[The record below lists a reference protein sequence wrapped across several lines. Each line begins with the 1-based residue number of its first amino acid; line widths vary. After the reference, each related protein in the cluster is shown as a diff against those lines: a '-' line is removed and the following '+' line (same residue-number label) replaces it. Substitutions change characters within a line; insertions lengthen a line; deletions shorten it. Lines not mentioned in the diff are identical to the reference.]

1 MRYTENERIEIIKF
15 IEENFG
21 RIEKIYQ
28 DVGYDD
34 LYLDVAQIKPTKE
47 KPYYTLITLGMG
59 EHKMYN
65 QNNENFSSFAELMIS
80 LPPDWNFDD
89 KNYTWAIDKLIQLTY
104 IPFTYFFAY
113 EWGHLENNFDPFSF
127 NTKLSAL
134 TILYP
139 EMKKENS
146 GLLKLENRNL
156 QFYQIVPLYD
166 EEYTFALK
174 NGMKNLLL
182 LDVEKKISFVI
193 DMNREKVLEY
203 SEKEKEMQ
211 DDIMDS
217 ADWHLGDY
225 YSKGI
230 EVEEINVYNHLAIFL
245 RWAMENSF
253 LSDNFLK
260 AYGKEL
266 EKYTSQDFVDLRE
279 FVKFRL
285 KGDLR
290 KSFFNDIGKEFI
302 RHYYD
307 YDFDDGEKAFFPRN
321 IDEYAKRIFGKERYY
336 SPELKREAYLYL
348 TFDEKYYQDM
358 KAVID
363 DVYNTW
369 LKELDSYIN

>member
-21 RIEKIYQ
+21 RIETIYQ
-28 DVGYDD
+28 NVSF
-34 LYLDVAQIKPTKE
+34 LDIAQINPTKE

-80 LPPDWNFDD
+80 LPPDWNFDN
-89 KNYTWAIDKLIQLTY
+89 KNYTWVLDNLINLTY
-104 IPFTYFFAY
+104 LPFSYYSAY
-113 EWGHLENNFDPFSF
+113 EWGHLENNFEPFSF

-182 LDVEKKISFVI
+182 LDVEKKINFVVN
-193 DMNREKVLEY
+193 MNREKVLEY
-203 SEKEKEMQ
+203 SKEEKEMQ

-217 ADWHLGDY
+217 AEWHLGDY

-230 EVEEINVYNHLAIFL
+230 EVEEINIYNHLAVFL

-266 EKYTSQDFVDLRE
+266 EKYTSQDFIDLRE

-307 YDFDDGEKAFFPRN
+307 YDNMNGNFYPGD
-321 IDEYAKRIFGKERYY
+321 IDKYAKRIFGEERYY

-363 DVYNTW
+363 DVYSTW
-369 LKELDSYIN
+369 LKELENYKN

>member
-1 MRYTENERIEIIKF
+1 MLYTENERIEIIKF

-21 RIEKIYQ
+21 KVEEIYE
-28 DVGYDD
+28 VGYGNFS
-34 LYLDVAQIKPTKE
+34 LDVAQINPTKE
-47 KPYYTLITLGMG
+47 KPYYTIITLGMG

-80 LPPDWNFDD
+80 LPPDWSLDD
-89 KNYTWAIDKLIQLTY
+89 KNYTWAIDELMHLAY
-104 IPFTYFFAY
+104 IPFTFYFSY
-113 EWGHLENNFDPFSF
+113 EWGHLENNFEPFSS
-127 NTKLSAL
+127 NTKLSAVTL
-134 TILYP
+134 LYP

-203 SEKEKEMQ
+203 SEEEKEML

-230 EVEEINVYNHLAIFL
+230 EVEEINIYNHFAIFL

-290 KSFFNDIGKEFI
+290 KSFFNDVGKEFI
-302 RHYYD
+302 KHYYD

-321 IDEYAKRIFGKERYY
+321 IDEYAKRIFGEERYY

-369 LKELDSYIN
+369 LKKLDSYIN

>member
-1 MRYTENERIEIIKF
+1 MEYTQNERIEIIKF

-28 DVGYDD
+28 AVGYDD
-34 LYLDVAQIKPTKE
+34 LYLDVAQINPTKE

-65 QNNENFSSFAELMIS
+65 QNNENFSSFAELIIS
-80 LPPDWNFDD
+80 LPPDWNLDD
-89 KNYTWAIDKLIQLTY
+89 ENYNWTIDELMHLAY
-104 IPFTYFFAY
+104 IPFTFYFSY
-113 EWGHLENNFDPFSF
+113 EWGHLENNFEPFSS

-203 SEKEKEMQ
+203 SEKEKEVL

-217 ADWHLGDY
+217 AEWHLGDY

-230 EVEEINVYNHLAIFL
+230 EVEEINIYNHLAIFL

-290 KSFFNDIGKEFI
+290 KSFFNDAGKEFI

-307 YDFDDGEKAFFPRN
+307 YDNINRN
-321 IDEYAKRIFGKERYY
+321 FYPGDIDKYAKRIFGKKYDT
-336 SPELKREAYLYL
+336 PELKGEEYLYL

>member
-34 LYLDVAQIKPTKE
+34 LYLDVAQINPTKE
-47 KPYYTLITLGMG
+47 KPYYTIITLGMG

-80 LPPDWNFDD
+80 LPPDWNLDD
-89 KNYTWAIDKLIQLTY
+89 ENYTWIIDELMHLAY
-104 IPFTYFFAY
+104 IPFTFYFSY
-113 EWGHLENNFDPFSF
+113 EWGHLENNFEPFSS
-127 NTKLSAL
+127 NTKLSAVS
-134 TILYP
+134 ILYP

-203 SEKEKEMQ
+203 SEEEKEML

-230 EVEEINVYNHLAIFL
+230 EVEEINIYNHLAVFL

-290 KSFFNDIGKEFI
+290 KSFFNDVGKEFI

-321 IDEYAKRIFGKERYY
+321 IDEYAKRIFGEERYY

-348 TFDEKYYQDM
+348 TFNEKYYQDM

-369 LKELDSYIN
+369 LKELENYKN

>member
-1 MRYTENERIEIIKF
+1 MLYTENERTEIIKF

-34 LYLDVAQIKPTKE
+34 FYLDVAQISPTKE

-80 LPPDWNFDD
+80 LPPDWNLDNE
-89 KNYTWAIDKLIQLTY
+89 NYNWVLDNLMHLAY
-104 IPFTYFFAY
+104 IPFTFYFSY
-113 EWGHLENNFDPFSF
+113 EWGHLENNFEPFSF
-127 NTKLSAL
+127 NTKLSAIS
-134 TILYP
+134 ILYP

-156 QFYQIVPLYD
+156 QFYQVVPLYD

-182 LDVEKKISFVI
+182 LDTEKKISFVVNM
-193 DMNREKVLEY
+193 DREKVLEY
-203 SEKEKEMQ
+203 SDEEKEMQ
-211 DDIMDS
+211 NDIMDS
-217 ADWHLGDY
+217 AEWHLGDY

-230 EVEEINVYNHLAIFL
+230 EVDEINVYNHLAVFL
-245 RWAMENSF
+245 RWAMENNFIDESF
-253 LSDNFLK
+253 FKTYSGEIKNC
-260 AYGKEL
+260 KE
-266 EKYTSQDFVDLRE
+266 KDFIDLRE
-279 FVKFRL
+279 FIKFRL
-285 KGDLR
+285 NGELR
-290 KSFFNDIGKEFI
+290 KSFFNDVGKEFI
-302 RHYYD
+302 RYYYD
-307 YDFDDGEKAFFPRN
+307 YDFYDKDDFFPSN
-321 IDEYAKRIFGKERYY
+321 IDEYAKRIFGEEKYY

-358 KAVID
+358 KKVID
-363 DVYNTW
+363 NAYNNW
-369 LKELDSYIN
+369 IKLLENCKN

>member
-15 IEENFG
+15 IEKNFG
-21 RIEKIYQ
+21 KVEEVYEI
-28 DVGYDD
+28 GYDNY
-34 LYLDVAQIKPTKE
+34 YLDVAQINPTKE
-47 KPYYTLITLGMG
+47 KPYYTIITLGMG
-59 EHKMYN
+59 EYKMYN

-89 KNYTWAIDKLIQLTY
+89 KNYTWAIDELMQLTY

-113 EWGHLENNFDPFSF
+113 EWGHLENNFEPFSS
-127 NTKLSAL
+127 NTKLSAVTL
-134 TILYP
+134 LYP

-182 LDVEKKISFVI
+182 LDVEKKINFII
-193 DMNREKVLEY
+193 DMNRKKVLEY
-203 SEKEKEMQ
+203 SEEEKEMQ

-230 EVEEINVYNHLAIFL
+230 EVEEINIYNHLAIFL

-266 EKYTSQDFVDLRE
+266 EKYTSQDFIDLRE

-307 YDFDDGEKAFFPRN
+307 YDNINRN
-321 IDEYAKRIFGKERYY
+321 FYPGDIDKYAKRIFGEERYY

>member
-1 MRYTENERIEIIKF
+1 MEYTKKERIEIIKF

-21 RIEKIYQ
+21 IIDEMY
-28 DVGYDD
+28 DSGYDNFP
-34 LYLDVAQIKPTKE
+34 LSIAQINPTEE

-65 QNNENFSSFAELMIS
+65 QNNENFSSYSELMIS
-80 LPPDWNFDD
+80 LPPDWNIDD
-89 KNYTWAIDKLIQLTY
+89 DNYEWVLNYLVNLAY
-104 IPFTYFFAY
+104 IPFTFYFSY
-113 EWGHLENNFDPFSF
+113 EWGHLENNFEPFTYET
-127 NTKLSAL
+127 NLSAIA
-134 TILYP
+134 ILYP

-174 NGMKNLLL
+174 NGMKNLLM
-182 LDVEKKISFVI
+182 LDTNKKISFVV
-193 DMNREKVLEY
+193 DMKREKVLEY
-203 SEKEKEMQ
+203 SEEEKELQ

-217 ADWHLGDY
+217 AEWHLGDY

-230 EVEEINVYNHLAIFL
+230 EVDEINVYNHLAIFL

-253 LSDNFLK
+253 LADDFLK
-260 AYGKEL
+260 AYGEEL
-266 EKYTSQDFVDLRE
+266 EKIKSKDFIDLRE
-279 FVKFRL
+279 FIKFRL

-290 KSFFNDIGKEFI
+290 KSFFNDVGKEFI
-302 RHYYD
+302 RYYYD
-307 YDFDDGEKAFFPRN
+307 YDFDDERKSFFPRN
-321 IDEYAKRIFGKERYY
+321 IDEYAKRIFGEERYY

-348 TFDEKYYQDM
+348 NFDEKYYRDM
-358 KAVID
+358 KKVID

-369 LKELDSYIN
+369 LKILETYNN

>member
-1 MRYTENERIEIIKF
+1 MEYTQNERIEIIKF

-21 RIEKIYQ
+21 KVEEIYEI
-28 DVGYDD
+28 GYDNF
-34 LYLDVAQIKPTKE
+34 YLDVAQINPTKE
-47 KPYYTLITLGMG
+47 KPYYTIITLGMG

-89 KNYTWAIDKLIQLTY
+89 KNYTWAIDELIQLTY

-113 EWGHLENNFDPFSF
+113 EWGYLENNFEPFSS
-127 NTKLSAL
+127 NTKLSAVS
-134 TILYP
+134 ILYP

-146 GLLKLENRNL
+146 GFLKLENRNL

-182 LDVEKKISFVI
+182 LDVEKKIGFVI

-203 SEKEKEMQ
+203 SEEEKEMQ

-230 EVEEINVYNHLAIFL
+230 EVEEINIYNHLAVFL

-266 EKYTSQDFVDLRE
+266 EKYTSQDFIDLRE

-307 YDFDDGEKAFFPRN
+307 YDFDDGDFYPQD
-321 IDEYAKRIFGKERYY
+321 IDKYAKRIFGEEKYY

-363 DVYNTW
+363 DVYSTW
-369 LKELDSYIN
+369 LKELENYKN

>member
-21 RIEKIYQ
+21 KVEEIYEI
-28 DVGYDD
+28 GYDNF
-34 LYLDVAQIKPTKE
+34 YLDVAQINPTKE
-47 KPYYTLITLGMG
+47 KPYYTIITLGMG
-59 EHKMYN
+59 EYKMYN

-89 KNYTWAIDKLIQLTY
+89 KNYTWAIDELIQLTY

-113 EWGHLENNFDPFSF
+113 EWGHLENNFEPFSS
-127 NTKLSAL
+127 NTKLSAVTL
-134 TILYP
+134 LYP

-182 LDVEKKISFVI
+182 LDVEKKISSVVN
-193 DMNREKVLEY
+193 MNREKVLEY
-203 SEKEKEMQ
+203 SEEEKEMQ

-230 EVEEINVYNHLAIFL
+230 EVEEINIYNHLAVFL

-266 EKYTSQDFVDLRE
+266 EKYTSQDFIDLRE

-290 KSFFNDIGKEFI
+290 KSFFNYIGKEFI

-307 YDFDDGEKAFFPRN
+307 YDNINRN
-321 IDEYAKRIFGKERYY
+321 FYPGDIDKYAKRIFGEERYY

-363 DVYNTW
+363 DVYSTW

>member
-21 RIEKIYQ
+21 KVEEIYEI
-28 DVGYDD
+28 GYDNY
-34 LYLDVAQIKPTKE
+34 YLDVAQINPTKE
-47 KPYYTLITLGMG
+47 KPYYTIITLGMG
-59 EHKMYN
+59 EYKMYN
-65 QNNENFSSFAELMIS
+65 QNNENFSSFAELIIS

-89 KNYTWAIDKLIQLTY
+89 KNYTWAIDELIQLTY

-113 EWGHLENNFDPFSF
+113 EWGHLENNFEPFSS
-127 NTKLSAL
+127 NTKLSAVTL
-134 TILYP
+134 LYP
-139 EMKKENS
+139 EMKKENL

-203 SEKEKEMQ
+203 SEEEKEMQ
-211 DDIMDS
+211 DDIIDS
-217 ADWHLGDY
+217 AEWHLGDY

-230 EVEEINVYNHLAIFL
+230 EVEEINIYNHLAVFL

-307 YDFDDGEKAFFPRN
+307 YDNINRN
-321 IDEYAKRIFGKERYY
+321 FYPGDIDKYAKRIFGEERYY

-363 DVYNTW
+363 EVYNTW
-369 LKELDSYIN
+369 LKELENYKN

>member
-21 RIEKIYQ
+21 KVEEIYEI
-28 DVGYDD
+28 GYDNY
-34 LYLDVAQIKPTKE
+34 YLDVAQINPTKE
-47 KPYYTLITLGMG
+47 KPYYTIITLGMG
-59 EHKMYN
+59 EYKMYN

-89 KNYTWAIDKLIQLTY
+89 KNYTWAIDELIQLTY

-113 EWGHLENNFDPFSF
+113 EWGHLENNFEPFSS
-127 NTKLSAL
+127 NTKLSAVTL
-134 TILYP
+134 LYP

-182 LDVEKKISFVI
+182 LDVEKKISSVVN
-193 DMNREKVLEY
+193 MNREKVLEY
-203 SEKEKEMQ
+203 SEEEKEMQ

-230 EVEEINVYNHLAIFL
+230 EVEEINIYNHLAVFL

-266 EKYTSQDFVDLRE
+266 EKYTSQDFIDLRE

-307 YDFDDGEKAFFPRN
+307 YDNINRN
-321 IDEYAKRIFGKERYY
+321 FYPGDIDKYAKRIFGEERYY

>member
-21 RIEKIYQ
+21 KVEEIYEI
-28 DVGYDD
+28 GYDNY
-34 LYLDVAQIKPTKE
+34 YLDVAQINPTKE
-47 KPYYTLITLGMG
+47 KPYYTIITLGMG
-59 EHKMYN
+59 EYKMYN

-89 KNYTWAIDKLIQLTY
+89 KNYTWAIDELIQLTY

-113 EWGHLENNFDPFSF
+113 EWGHLENNFEPFSS
-127 NTKLSAL
+127 NTKLSAVTL
-134 TILYP
+134 LYP
-139 EMKKENS
+139 KMKKENS

-182 LDVEKKISFVI
+182 LDVEKKISSVVN
-193 DMNREKVLEY
+193 MNREKVLEY
-203 SEKEKEMQ
+203 SEEEKEMQ

-230 EVEEINVYNHLAIFL
+230 EVEEINIYNHLAVFL

-266 EKYTSQDFVDLRE
+266 EKYTSQDFIDLRE

-307 YDFDDGEKAFFPRN
+307 YDNINRN
-321 IDEYAKRIFGKERYY
+321 FYPGDIDKYAKRIFGEERYY

>member
-1 MRYTENERIEIIKF
+1 MEYTQNERIEIIKF

-21 RIEKIYQ
+21 KVEEIYE
-28 DVGYDD
+28 VGYGNFS
-34 LYLDVAQIKPTKE
+34 LDVAQINPTKE
-47 KPYYTLITLGMG
+47 KPYYTIITLGMG

-80 LPPDWNFDD
+80 LPPDWNFND
-89 KNYTWAIDKLIQLTY
+89 KNYTWAIDELMHLAY
-104 IPFTYFFAY
+104 IPFTFYFSY
-113 EWGHLENNFDPFSF
+113 EWGHLENNFEPFSS
-127 NTKLSAL
+127 NTKLSAVTL
-134 TILYP
+134 LYP
-139 EMKKENS
+139 EMKKENT

-182 LDVEKKISFVI
+182 LDVEKKIGFVI

-203 SEKEKEMQ
+203 SEEEKEMLN
-211 DDIMDS
+211 DIMDS

-230 EVEEINVYNHLAIFL
+230 EVEEINVYNHLAVFL

-266 EKYTSQDFVDLRE
+266 EKYTSQDFIDLRE

-290 KSFFNDIGKEFI
+290 KSFFNDVGKEFI

-307 YDFDDGEKAFFPRN
+307 YDNINRN
-321 IDEYAKRIFGKERYY
+321 FYPGDIDKYAKRIFGEERYY

-363 DVYNTW
+363 DVYSTW
-369 LKELDSYIN
+369 LKELENYKN

>member
-21 RIEKIYQ
+21 KIEEIYEI
-28 DVGYDD
+28 GYDNF
-34 LYLDVAQIKPTKE
+34 YLDVAQINPTKE
-47 KPYYTLITLGMG
+47 KPYYTIITLGMG
-59 EHKMYN
+59 EYKMYN

-89 KNYTWAIDKLIQLTY
+89 KNYTWAIDELIQLTY
-104 IPFTYFFAY
+104 VPFTYFFAY
-113 EWGHLENNFDPFSF
+113 EWGHLENNFEPFSS
-127 NTKLSAL
+127 NTKLSAVTL
-134 TILYP
+134 LYP

-166 EEYTFALK
+166 EECTFALK

-193 DMNREKVLEY
+193 DMNRKKVLEY
-203 SEKEKEMQ
+203 SEEEKEMQ
-211 DDIMDS
+211 DDIIDS

-230 EVEEINVYNHLAIFL
+230 EVEEINIYNHLAVFL

-266 EKYTSQDFVDLRE
+266 EKYTSQDFIDLRE

-290 KSFFNDIGKEFI
+290 KSFFNDVGKEFI
-302 RHYYD
+302 KHYYD
-307 YDFDDGEKAFFPRN
+307 YDNISRN
-321 IDEYAKRIFGKERYY
+321 FYPGDIDKYAKRIFGEERYY

-363 DVYNTW
+363 EVYNTW
-369 LKELDSYIN
+369 LKELENYKN

>member
-21 RIEKIYQ
+21 KVEEIYEI
-28 DVGYDD
+28 GYDNY
-34 LYLDVAQIKPTKE
+34 YLDVAQINPTKE
-47 KPYYTLITLGMG
+47 KPYYTIITLGMG

-80 LPPDWNFDD
+80 LPPDWSLDD
-89 KNYTWAIDKLIQLTY
+89 KNYTWAIDELMHLAY
-104 IPFTYFFAY
+104 IPFTFYFSY
-113 EWGHLENNFDPFSF
+113 EWGHLENNFEPFSS
-127 NTKLSAL
+127 NTKLSAVTL
-134 TILYP
+134 LYP

-203 SEKEKEMQ
+203 SEEEKEML

-230 EVEEINVYNHLAIFL
+230 EVEEINIYNHLAIFL

-266 EKYTSQDFVDLRE
+266 EKYTSQDFIDLRE

-307 YDFDDGEKAFFPRN
+307 YDN
-321 IDEYAKRIFGKERYY
+321 INKNFYPGDIDKYAKRIFGEERYY

>member
-1 MRYTENERIEIIKF
+1 MEYTQNERIEIIKF

-28 DVGYDD
+28 DVGFKNF
-34 LYLDVAQIKPTKE
+34 YLDIAQIKPTKE

-65 QNNENFSSFAELMIS
+65 QNNENFSSFAELIIS
-80 LPPDWNFDD
+80 LPPDWNLDD
-89 KNYTWAIDKLIQLTY
+89 ENYTWVIDELMHLAY
-104 IPFTYFFAY
+104 IPFTFYFSY
-113 EWGHLENNFDPFSF
+113 EWGHLENNFESFSS

-203 SEKEKEMQ
+203 SEEEKEMQ

-217 ADWHLGDY
+217 AEWHLGDY

-230 EVEEINVYNHLAIFL
+230 EVEEINIYNHLAVFL

-260 AYGKEL
+260 AYVKEL

-307 YDFDDGEKAFFPRN
+307 YDNINRNFYPRD
-321 IDEYAKRIFGKERYY
+321 IDKYAKRIFGKKYDT
-336 SPELKREAYLYL
+336 PELKGEEYLYL

-369 LKELDSYIN
+369 LKELENYKN

>member
-15 IEENFG
+15 IEKNFG
-21 RIEKIYQ
+21 KVEEVYEI
-28 DVGYDD
+28 GYDNY
-34 LYLDVAQIKPTKE
+34 YLDVAQINPTKE
-47 KPYYTLITLGMG
+47 KPYYTIITLGMG
-59 EHKMYN
+59 EYKMYN

-89 KNYTWAIDKLIQLTY
+89 KNYTWAIDELIQLTY

-113 EWGHLENNFDPFSF
+113 EWGHLENNFEPFSS
-127 NTKLSAL
+127 NTKLSAVTL
-134 TILYP
+134 LYP

-182 LDVEKKISFVI
+182 LDVEKKISSVVN
-193 DMNREKVLEY
+193 MNREKVLEY
-203 SEKEKEMQ
+203 SEEEKEMQ

-230 EVEEINVYNHLAIFL
+230 EVEEINIYNHLAVFL

-266 EKYTSQDFVDLRE
+266 EKYTSQDFIDLRE

-290 KSFFNDIGKEFI
+290 KSFFNDIRKEFI

-307 YDFDDGEKAFFPRN
+307 YDNINRN
-321 IDEYAKRIFGKERYY
+321 FYPGDIDKYAKRIFGEERYY

>member
-21 RIEKIYQ
+21 KIEEVYET
-28 DVGYDD
+28 GYSDFS
-34 LYLDVAQIKPTKE
+34 LDIAQINPTEK

-80 LPPDWNFDD
+80 LPPDWNIDD
-89 KNYTWAIDKLIQLTY
+89 DNYKWVLNYLVNLAY
-104 IPFTYFFAY
+104 IPFTFYFSY
-113 EWGHLENNFDPFSF
+113 EWGHLENNIEPFT
-127 NTKLSAL
+127 NETKLSAVS
-134 TILYP
+134 ILYP

-146 GLLKLENRNL
+146 ELLKLENRNL

-182 LDVEKKISFVI
+182 LDVEKKINFVVN
-193 DMNREKVLEY
+193 MNREKVLEY
-203 SEKEKEMQ
+203 SKEEKEMQ

-217 ADWHLGDY
+217 AEWHLGDY

-230 EVEEINVYNHLAIFL
+230 EVEEINIYNHLAIFL

-290 KSFFNDIGKEFI
+290 KSFFNDVGKEFI

-307 YDFDDGEKAFFPRN
+307 YDNTNGNFYPED
-321 IDEYAKRIFGKERYY
+321 IDEYAKRIFGEERYY

-358 KAVID
+358 KVVID
-363 DVYNTW
+363 DVYSTW
-369 LKELDSYIN
+369 LKELENYKN

>member
-1 MRYTENERIEIIKF
+1 MEYTQNERIEIIKF

-21 RIEKIYQ
+21 KVEEIYE
-28 DVGYDD
+28 VGYGNFS
-34 LYLDVAQIKPTKE
+34 LDVAQINPTKE
-47 KPYYTLITLGMG
+47 KPYYTIITLGMG

-89 KNYTWAIDKLIQLTY
+89 KNYTWAIDELMHLAY
-104 IPFTYFFAY
+104 IPFTFYFSY
-113 EWGHLENNFDPFSF
+113 EWGHLENNFEPFSS
-127 NTKLSAL
+127 NTKLSAVTL
-134 TILYP
+134 LYP

-203 SEKEKEMQ
+203 SEEEKEMLN
-211 DDIMDS
+211 DIMDS

-230 EVEEINVYNHLAIFL
+230 EVEEINVYNHLAVFL

-266 EKYTSQDFVDLRE
+266 EKYTSQDFIDLRE

-307 YDFDDGEKAFFPRN
+307 YDNINRN
-321 IDEYAKRIFGKERYY
+321 FYPGDIDKYAKRIFGEERYY

-369 LKELDSYIN
+369 LKELENYKN

>member
-1 MRYTENERIEIIKF
+1 MLYTENERIEIIKF

-21 RIEKIYQ
+21 KVEEIYEI
-28 DVGYDD
+28 GYDNF
-34 LYLDVAQIKPTKE
+34 YLDVAQINPTKE
-47 KPYYTLITLGMG
+47 KPYYTIITLGMG
-59 EHKMYN
+59 EYKMYN

-80 LPPDWNFDD
+80 FPPDWNFDD
-89 KNYTWAIDKLIQLTY
+89 KNYTWAIDELIQLTY

-113 EWGHLENNFDPFSF
+113 EWGHLENNFEPFSS
-127 NTKLSAL
+127 NTKLSAVTL
-134 TILYP
+134 LYP

-182 LDVEKKISFVI
+182 LDVEKKISFII

-203 SEKEKEMQ
+203 SKEEKEMQ

-217 ADWHLGDY
+217 AEWHLGDY

-230 EVEEINVYNHLAIFL
+230 EVEEINIYNHLAIFL

-260 AYGKEL
+260 AYGNEL
-266 EKYTSQDFVDLRE
+266 EKYTSQDFTDLRE

-302 RHYYD
+302 KHYYD
-307 YDFDDGEKAFFPRN
+307 YDNTSGNFYPGD
-321 IDEYAKRIFGKERYY
+321 IDKYAKRIFGEERYY

-358 KAVID
+358 KTVID

>member
-1 MRYTENERIEIIKF
+1 MRYTQNEKIEIIKF

-21 RIEKIYQ
+21 KVEEIYE
-28 DVGYDD
+28 VGYGNFS
-34 LYLDVAQIKPTKE
+34 LDVAQINPTKE
-47 KPYYTLITLGMG
+47 KPYYTIITLGMG

-80 LPPDWNFDD
+80 LPPDWSLDD
-89 KNYTWAIDKLIQLTY
+89 KNYTWAIDELMHLAY
-104 IPFTYFFAY
+104 IPFTFYFSY
-113 EWGHLENNFDPFSF
+113 EWGHLENNFDPFSS
-127 NTKLSAL
+127 NTKLSAVTL
-134 TILYP
+134 LYP

-203 SEKEKEMQ
+203 SEEEKEML

-230 EVEEINVYNHLAIFL
+230 EVEEINIYNHLAIFL

-266 EKYTSQDFVDLRE
+266 EKYTSQDFIDLRE

-307 YDFDDGEKAFFPRN
+307 YDN
-321 IDEYAKRIFGKERYY
+321 INKNFYPGDIDKYAKRIFGEERYY

-358 KAVID
+358 KTVID

>member
-34 LYLDVAQIKPTKE
+34 LYLDVAQINPTKE

-80 LPPDWNFDD
+80 LSPDWNLDD
-89 KNYTWAIDKLIQLTY
+89 ENYTWTIDELMHLAY
-104 IPFTYFFAY
+104 IPFTFYFSY
-113 EWGHLENNFDPFSF
+113 EWGHLENNFESFSS
-127 NTKLSAL
+127 NTKLSAVS
-134 TILYP
+134 ILYP

-182 LDVEKKISFVI
+182 LDVEKKINFVVN
-193 DMNREKVLEY
+193 MNREKVLEY
-203 SEKEKEMQ
+203 SEEEKEML

-217 ADWHLGDY
+217 AEWHLGDY

-230 EVEEINVYNHLAIFL
+230 EVEEINIYNHLAVFL

-290 KSFFNDIGKEFI
+290 KSFFNDVGKEFI

-307 YDFDDGEKAFFPRN
+307 YDNTNGNFYPGD
-321 IDEYAKRIFGKERYY
+321 IDKYAKRIFGEERYY

-358 KAVID
+358 KVVID
-363 DVYNTW
+363 DVYSTW
-369 LKELDSYIN
+369 LKELENYKN

>member
-21 RIEKIYQ
+21 KVEEIYEI
-28 DVGYDD
+28 GYDNY
-34 LYLDVAQIKPTKE
+34 YLDVAQINPTKE
-47 KPYYTLITLGMG
+47 KPYYTIITLGMG

-80 LPPDWNFDD
+80 LPPDWSLDD
-89 KNYTWAIDKLIQLTY
+89 KNYTWAIGELMHLAY
-104 IPFTYFFAY
+104 IPFTFYFSY
-113 EWGHLENNFDPFSF
+113 EWGHLENNFEPFSS
-127 NTKLSAL
+127 NTKLSAVS
-134 TILYP
+134 ILYP

-182 LDVEKKISFVI
+182 LDVEKKINFVI

-203 SEKEKEMQ
+203 SEEEKEMQ

-217 ADWHLGDY
+217 AEWHLGDY

-230 EVEEINVYNHLAIFL
+230 EVEEINIYNHLAIFL

-290 KSFFNDIGKEFI
+290 KAFFNDIGKEFI
-302 RHYYD
+302 KHYYD
-307 YDFDDGEKAFFPRN
+307 HDNINRN
-321 IDEYAKRIFGKERYY
+321 FYPGDIDKYAKRIFGEERYY

-369 LKELDSYIN
+369 LKELENYKN

>member
-21 RIEKIYQ
+21 KVEEIYE
-28 DVGYDD
+28 VGYGNFS
-34 LYLDVAQIKPTKE
+34 LDVAQINPTKE
-47 KPYYTLITLGMG
+47 KPYYTIITLGMG

-80 LPPDWNFDD
+80 LPPDWSLDD
-89 KNYTWAIDKLIQLTY
+89 KNYTWAIDELMHLAY
-104 IPFTYFFAY
+104 IPFTFYFSY
-113 EWGHLENNFDPFSF
+113 EWGHLENNFEPFSS
-127 NTKLSAL
+127 NTKLSAVTL
-134 TILYP
+134 LYP

-182 LDVEKKISFVI
+182 LDIEKKMSFVI

-203 SEKEKEMQ
+203 SEEEKEMQ

-230 EVEEINVYNHLAIFL
+230 EVEEINIYNHFAIFL

-307 YDFDDGEKAFFPRN
+307 YDNINRN
-321 IDEYAKRIFGKERYY
+321 FYPGDIDKYAKRIFGEERYY

-363 DVYNTW
+363 DVYSTW

>member
-1 MRYTENERIEIIKF
+1 MEYTQNERIEIIKF

-21 RIEKIYQ
+21 KIEKIYQ
-28 DVGYDD
+28 DVGYDG
-34 LYLDVAQIKPTKE
+34 LYLDVAQINPTE
-47 KPYYTLITLGMG
+47 ENPYYTLITLGMG

-65 QNNENFSSFAELMIS
+65 QNNENFSNYAELMIS
-80 LPPDWNFDD
+80 FPNSWNLDD
-89 KNYTWAIDKLIQLTY
+89 KNYNWLIDELMHLAY
-104 IPFTYFFAY
+104 IPFTFYFSY
-113 EWGHLENNFDPFSF
+113 EWGHLENNFESFSS
-127 NTKLSAL
+127 NTKLSAVS
-134 TILYP
+134 ILYP
-139 EMKKENS
+139 QMKEKNS

-182 LDVEKKISFVI
+182 LDVEKKINYVV
-193 DMNREKVLEY
+193 DMQREKVLEY
-203 SEKEKEMQ
+203 SEEDKEML

-217 ADWHLGDY
+217 SEWHLGDY

-230 EVEEINVYNHLAIFL
+230 EVEEINIYNHLAIFL

-253 LSDNFLK
+253 LNDNFLK
-260 AYGKEL
+260 TYGKEL
-266 EKYTSQDFVDLRE
+266 EKYTSQDFIDLRE

-290 KSFFNDIGKEFI
+290 KSFFNDVGKEFI
-302 RHYYD
+302 RYYYD
-307 YDFDDGEKAFFPRN
+307 YDNMSMNFYPGD
-321 IDEYAKRIFGKERYY
+321 IDKYAKRIFGEERYY

-363 DVYNTW
+363 DVYSTW
-369 LKELDSYIN
+369 LKELENYKN

>member
-21 RIEKIYQ
+21 KVEEIYEI
-28 DVGYDD
+28 GYDNF
-34 LYLDVAQIKPTKE
+34 YLDVAQINPTKE
-47 KPYYTLITLGMG
+47 KPYYTIITLGMG
-59 EHKMYN
+59 EYKMYN

-80 LPPDWNFDD
+80 FPSDWNFDD
-89 KNYTWAIDKLIQLTY
+89 KNYTWAIDELIQLTY

-113 EWGHLENNFDPFSF
+113 EWGHLENNFEPFSS
-127 NTKLSAL
+127 NTKLSAVTL
-134 TILYP
+134 LYP

-166 EEYTFALK
+166 EECTFALK

-182 LDVEKKISFVI
+182 LDVEKKISFVVN
-193 DMNREKVLEY
+193 MNREKVLEY
-203 SEKEKEMQ
+203 SEEEKEMQ

-217 ADWHLGDY
+217 AEWHLGDY

-230 EVEEINVYNHLAIFL
+230 EVKEINVYNHLAVFL

-266 EKYTSQDFVDLRE
+266 KKYTSQDFVDLRE

-307 YDFDDGEKAFFPRN
+307 YDNMSGNFYPGD
-321 IDEYAKRIFGKERYY
+321 IDKYAKRIFGEERYY

>member
-15 IEENFG
+15 IEKNFG
-21 RIEKIYQ
+21 KVEEIYEI
-28 DVGYDD
+28 GYDNF
-34 LYLDVAQIKPTKE
+34 YLDVAQINPTKE
-47 KPYYTLITLGMG
+47 KPYYTLITFGMG
-59 EHKMYN
+59 EYKMYN

-89 KNYTWAIDKLIQLTY
+89 KNYTWAIDELIQLTY

-113 EWGHLENNFDPFSF
+113 EWGHLENNFEPFSS
-127 NTKLSAL
+127 NTKLSAVTL
-134 TILYP
+134 LYP

-182 LDVEKKISFVI
+182 LDVEKKISFII

-203 SEKEKEMQ
+203 SEEEKEMQ
-211 DDIMDS
+211 NDIMDS

-230 EVEEINVYNHLAIFL
+230 EVEEINIYNHLAVFL

-266 EKYTSQDFVDLRE
+266 EKYTSQDFVDLRK

-307 YDFDDGEKAFFPRN
+307 YDN
-321 IDEYAKRIFGKERYY
+321 ININFYPGDIDKYAKRIFGEERYY

-363 DVYNTW
+363 DVYSTW

>member
-21 RIEKIYQ
+21 KIEEIYEI
-28 DVGYDD
+28 GYDNF
-34 LYLDVAQIKPTKE
+34 YLDVAQINPTKE
-47 KPYYTLITLGMG
+47 KPYYTIITLGMG
-59 EHKMYN
+59 EYKMYN

-89 KNYTWAIDKLIQLTY
+89 KNYTWAIDELIQLTY
-104 IPFTYFFAY
+104 VPFTYFFAY
-113 EWGHLENNFDPFSF
+113 EWGHLENNFEPFSS
-127 NTKLSAL
+127 NTKLSAVTL
-134 TILYP
+134 LYP

-166 EEYTFALK
+166 EECTFALK

-193 DMNREKVLEY
+193 DMNRKKVLEY
-203 SEKEKEMQ
+203 SEEEKEMQ

-217 ADWHLGDY
+217 AEWHLGDY

-230 EVEEINVYNHLAIFL
+230 EVEEINIYNHLAVFL

-260 AYGKEL
+260 AYSKEL

-307 YDFDDGEKAFFPRN
+307 YDN
-321 IDEYAKRIFGKERYY
+321 INKNFYPGDIDKYAKRIFGEERYY

-363 DVYNTW
+363 EVYNTW
-369 LKELDSYIN
+369 LKELENYKN

>member
-15 IEENFG
+15 IEKNFG
-21 RIEKIYQ
+21 KVEEVYEI
-28 DVGYDD
+28 GYDNY
-34 LYLDVAQIKPTKE
+34 YLDVAQINPTKE
-47 KPYYTLITLGMG
+47 KPYYTIITLGMG
-59 EHKMYN
+59 EYKMYN

-89 KNYTWAIDKLIQLTY
+89 KNYTWAIDELIQLTY

-113 EWGHLENNFDPFSF
+113 EWGHLENNFEPFSS
-127 NTKLSAL
+127 NTKLSAVTL
-134 TILYP
+134 LYP

-182 LDVEKKISFVI
+182 LDVEKKIGFVI

-203 SEKEKEMQ
+203 SEEEKEMLN
-211 DDIMDS
+211 DIMDS

-230 EVEEINVYNHLAIFL
+230 EVEEINVYNHLAVFL

-279 FVKFRL
+279 FIKFRL

-307 YDFDDGEKAFFPRN
+307 YDFDDGDFYPQD
-321 IDEYAKRIFGKERYY
+321 IDKYAKRIFGEERYY

>member
-21 RIEKIYQ
+21 KVEEIYEI
-28 DVGYDD
+28 GYDNF
-34 LYLDVAQIKPTKE
+34 YLDVAQINPTKE
-47 KPYYTLITLGMG
+47 KPYYTIITLGMG
-59 EHKMYN
+59 EYKMYN
-65 QNNENFSSFAELMIS
+65 QNNENFSSFVELMIS

-89 KNYTWAIDKLIQLTY
+89 KNYTWAIDELIQLTY

-113 EWGHLENNFDPFSF
+113 EWGHLENNFEPFSS
-127 NTKLSAL
+127 NTKLSAVTL
-134 TILYP
+134 LYP

-182 LDVEKKISFVI
+182 LDVEKKISSVVN
-193 DMNREKVLEY
+193 MNREKVLEY
-203 SEKEKEMQ
+203 SEEEKEMQ

-230 EVEEINVYNHLAIFL
+230 EVEEINIYNHFAIFL

-266 EKYTSQDFVDLRE
+266 EKYTSQDFIDLRE

-290 KSFFNDIGKEFI
+290 KSFFNYIGKEFI

-307 YDFDDGEKAFFPRN
+307 YDNINRN
-321 IDEYAKRIFGKERYY
+321 FYPGDIDKYAKRIFGEERYY

>member
-21 RIEKIYQ
+21 KVEEIYE
-28 DVGYDD
+28 VGYGNFS
-34 LYLDVAQIKPTKE
+34 LDVAQINPTKE
-47 KPYYTLITLGMG
+47 KPYYTIITLGMG

-80 LPPDWNFDD
+80 LPPDWSLDD
-89 KNYTWAIDKLIQLTY
+89 KNYTWAIDELMHLAY
-104 IPFTYFFAY
+104 IPFTFYFSY
-113 EWGHLENNFDPFSF
+113 EWGHLENNFEPFSS
-127 NTKLSAL
+127 NTKLSAVTL
-134 TILYP
+134 LYP

-182 LDVEKKISFVI
+182 LDVEKKMSFVI
-193 DMNREKVLEY
+193 DMNREKILEY
-203 SEKEKEMQ
+203 SEEEKEML

-230 EVEEINVYNHLAIFL
+230 EVEEINIYNHLAVFL

-302 RHYYD
+302 KHYYD
-307 YDFDDGEKAFFPRN
+307 YDNINRN
-321 IDEYAKRIFGKERYY
+321 FYPGDIDKYAKRIFGEERYY

-369 LKELDSYIN
+369 LKELENYKN

>member
-21 RIEKIYQ
+21 KVEEIYE
-28 DVGYDD
+28 VGYGNFS
-34 LYLDVAQIKPTKE
+34 LDVAQINPTKE
-47 KPYYTLITLGMG
+47 KPYYTIITLGMG

-80 LPPDWNFDD
+80 LPPDWSLDD
-89 KNYTWAIDKLIQLTY
+89 KNYTWSIDELMHLAY
-104 IPFTYFFAY
+104 IPFTFYFSY
-113 EWGHLENNFDPFSF
+113 EWGHLENNFEPFSS
-127 NTKLSAL
+127 NTKLSAVTL
-134 TILYP
+134 LYP

-203 SEKEKEMQ
+203 SEEEKEMQ

-217 ADWHLGDY
+217 AEWHLGDY

-230 EVEEINVYNHLAIFL
+230 EVEEINIYNHFAIFL

-266 EKYTSQDFVDLRE
+266 EKYTSQDFIDLRE

-307 YDFDDGEKAFFPRN
+307 YDFDDGDFYPQD
-321 IDEYAKRIFGKERYY
+321 IDKYAKRIFGEERYY

-369 LKELDSYIN
+369 LKELDSCIN